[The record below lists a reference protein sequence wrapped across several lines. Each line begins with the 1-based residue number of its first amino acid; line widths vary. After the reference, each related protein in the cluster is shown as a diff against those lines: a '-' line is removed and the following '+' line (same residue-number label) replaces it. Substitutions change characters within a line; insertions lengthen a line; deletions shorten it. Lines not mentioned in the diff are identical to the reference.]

1 MALPLA
7 RPRLLLADKG
17 YDGDAVREG
26 LLVHGILP
34 VIPPRANRSR
44 PIACDYRRYKGSL
57 CIKVRNA
64 TQSLGR
70 GADQAAAREGRSPN
84 EQDSFSS
91 EKSYSPKRLT
101 WAHESME

>member
-1 MALPLA
+1 MEIGEIMSRRVGLIDQATMIAAAA
-7 RPRLLLADKG
+7 RQMRDDDVGCLLVGRRDRLL
-17 YDGDAVREG
+17 
-26 LLVHGILP
+26 GI
-34 VIPPRANRSR
+34 VTGRDIV
-44 PIACDYRRYKGSL
+44 GSL
-57 CIKVRNA
+57 CIKERNA

-84 EQDSFSS
+84 ESRSFSS